1 MDTKEIL
8 PEMTLVYLDGDQQRR
23 KIMSQNTA
31 DVRPEVELLAK
42 IIPNHHQ
49 IHQTE
54 TVVNNTASVVQEPVK
69 EENNNERKSNRP
81 SFNRPDFSR
90 IKSILNK
97 NKRP

>member
-23 KIMSQNTA
+23 KIISQTA
-31 DVRPEVELLAK
+31 ADIKPEVELLAK
-42 IIPNHHQ
+42 IITNHHQ
-49 IHQTE
+49 IHETE
-54 TVVNNTASVVQEPVK
+54 TVVNNTSSLAKDTVQ
-69 EENNNERKSNRP
+69 EENNNERKSRP

>member
-23 KIMSQNTA
+23 RIISQNA
-31 DVRPEVELLAK
+31 VDIKPEVELLAK

-54 TVVNNTASVVQEPVK
+54 IVVNNNTSVAKEIVH